1 MAYKELK
8 DYFPDGIT
16 GNGIF
21 TEISNITWF
30 PGVNPSQLD
39 TYFMLKHGDKLAS
52 KICENFADSDG
63 HITGAKLTA
72 LAGVLHNAYIKNWE
86 HEYKTLTVEYN
97 PIENT
102 DYVESYSGKT
112 HNKGDADTTP
122 SGKVITEG
130 DVCG

>member
-39 TYFMLKHGDKLAS
+39 TYFMMKHGDKLAS
-52 KICENFADSDG
+52 KICDSRYEEAVK
-63 HITGAKLTA
+63 TGILS
-72 LAGVLHNAYIKNWE
+72 WE
-86 HEYKTLTVEYN
+86 TNE
-97 PIENT
+97 
-102 DYVESYSGKT
+102 
-112 HNKGDADTTP
+112 
-122 SGKVITEG
+122 EG
-130 DVCG
+130 